1 MLLDNYFSMC
11 YSICQLKK
19 IIDLSKRI
27 LLQFLSK
34 KNTFSITNDTL
45 LILYL
50 VLTGFCGNFFLG
62 FFGGL
67 GVLWE
72 KKHNMI
78 IIED

>member
-11 YSICQLKK
+11 YSIYQLKK

-50 VLTGFCGNFFLG
+50 VLTGFCVNFFLG

>member
-11 YSICQLKK
+11 YSIYQLKK

-50 VLTGFCGNFFLG
+50 VLTGFCVNLFFEGFLG
-62 FFGGL
+62 VWGCFG
-67 GVLWE
+67 
-72 KKHNMI
+72 KKNI
-78 IIED
+78 I